1 MSKSEDSP
9 TKEKAINRRR
19 LYDKLSSVVVTSG
32 GVAIILS
39 ILAMLLFI
47 GIEIVPLWQKP
58 HASLISQF
66 SIKDTSLGMAGKDEI
81 LLVGTEEYQEIAF
94 VFDKEGTARFVRLDD
109 GSVISRENIV
119 TSEVGRVSSVYV
131 VETNKHY
138 AAATDKGWII
148 PFQTKYNVTF
158 DNEGVRRI
166 QPRIVKFSPVNVTD
180 GKVKKFAFKKTDFED
195 SQGSYV
201 AAFLTGE
208 NELKIQ
214 SVEVPEDD
222 FFGSSQPITS
232 SVDLS
237 DEVDPS
243 LIMEI
248 EVDSFLNNLYVGTLD
263 GKIFC
268 WSIEDKSSPVL
279 RNKITATNSPEIGV
293 SSLGFLNGGRSI
305 VVGTTKGDVSV
316 WFPVRNKEG
325 GQILTKAHVL
335 PGMDEGVS
343 GFSKSVRD
351 RGFIASDK
359 SGNVGIYH
367 ATSNTLQAS
376 LKGSGKNYIS
386 LTFSPR
392 ADGVVAV
399 DAQGGIT
406 HWVVD
411 NPHPETNLRTLFG
424 KVWYEGY
431 SEPSYVW
438 QSTGGTDE
446 FETKLSLTPL
456 IYGTLK
462 GAFYALLFAIPLAI
476 LSAVCV
482 SQFMH
487 PTYRNAVKPVIE
499 VMAALPSV
507 VLGFFA
513 GLWMAPKI
521 EKIFPAVMAMFIIV
535 PVFAI
540 ISVYVWNRLPVRFIK
555 NLRIGTEL
563 FLLVPVV
570 VVAVLLCLEL
580 NSALERALFAG
591 DYKAWFYNVMGLQ
604 YDQRNSL
611 VVGFAMAFAVIPI
624 IFTISEDALSSVPK
638 TLTSGSLA
646 LGASRWQT
654 AVRIVLPSASPGIFS
669 AVMIGLGRAVGE
681 TMIVL
686 MATGNTP
693 VMDWS
698 FFNGFRALS
707 ANIAVELP
715 EAPHG
720 GTLYRVL
727 FLAAMLLFLFTF
739 VLNTFAEMI
748 RQRLR
753 KKYGQ
758 L

>member
-1 MSKSEDSP
+1 MSRSEDSP

-39 ILAMLLFI
+39 IIAMLLFI

-58 HASLISQF
+58 HASLINQF
-66 SIKDTSLGMAGKDEI
+66 SVNSSLGTSGKDEI

-109 GSVISRENIV
+109 GSLISRENII
-119 TSEVGRVSSVYV
+119 TSEVGRVSSVYA

-148 PFQTKYNVTF
+148 PFQIKYNVTF
-158 DNEGVRRI
+158 DDEGIRRI
-166 QPRIVKFSPVNVTD
+166 RPRIVKFSPINVAD
-180 GKVKKFAFKKTDFED
+180 GKVKKFAFKKRDFED
-195 SQGSYV
+195 SKGSYV
-201 AAFLTGE
+201 AAFLTDA
-208 NELKIQ
+208 NEFKVQ

-222 FFGSSQPITS
+222 FFGSSQS
-232 SVDLS
+232 VMSLVDLS
-237 DEVDPS
+237 DEVDPG
-243 LIMEI
+243 LITEI
-248 EVDSFLNNLYVGTLD
+248 EVDSFLNNLYVGTSD
-263 GKIFC
+263 GQILG
-268 WSIEDKSSPVL
+268 WSIEDKNSPVL
-279 RNKITATNSPEIGV
+279 RKKITATSSPEIGV
-293 SSLGFLNGGRSI
+293 SSLGFLIGSRSI
-305 VVGTTKGDVSV
+305 VVGTTEGDVSV
-316 WFPVRNKEG
+316 WFPVRGKEG
-325 GQILTKAHVL
+325 EEILTKAHIL
-335 PGMDEGVS
+335 PGMDEGIS

-351 RGFIASDK
+351 RGFIASDRN
-359 SGNVGIYH
+359 GNVGIYH

-386 LTFSPR
+386 ITFSPR
-392 ADGVVAV
+392 ADGIVAV

-406 HWVVD
+406 HWTVD
-411 NPHPETNLRTLFG
+411 NPHPETNFRTLFG

-431 SEPSYVW
+431 SESSYVW

-462 GAFYALLFAIPLAI
+462 GAFYALLFAIPLAV
-476 LSAVCV
+476 LSAICV

-487 PTYRNAVKPVIE
+487 PTYRNAVKPVVE

-521 EKIFPAVMAMFIIV
+521 EKIFPAVMAMFIII
-535 PVFAI
+535 PVFSI
-540 ISVYVWNRLPVRFIK
+540 ISVYAWSKLPVRFIK
-555 NLRIGTEL
+555 NLRLGTQL
-563 FLLVPVV
+563 FFLVPVIIG
-570 VVAVLLCLEL
+570 AVFLCLEF
-580 NSALERALFAG
+580 NSTLERALFAG